1 MIRRYNNEYDI
12 HEQNIGV
19 ERKMKME
26 YEYLFMDRKRIG
38 SNIEAIMKDRKCTK
52 VTLSKAMNISR
63 PTLDAFLRGD
73 INNSGKYDEY
83 IKRLL
88 AYMQLTDTVLDNYK
102 TLPDIKK
109 MRCNSIQKDEVRKGL
124 QGMEIP
130 YVYSKT
136 YRSALN
142 ECKKIIQKGGDGFA
156 LSYMVPDAIK
166 ILGELTEDY
175 PDLYIGVADVC
186 SRDEASLAVDSGAR
200 FVMTNFVIKE
210 VGSFC
215 KDRDVF
221 CIMSVATV
229 TEAYTAM
236 SAGSDVVNLYPYH
249 AISQDMVRAIQVSLP
264 RLEIMATLSEEESD
278 KLKEEFFATLVR

>member
-1 MIRRYNNEYDI
+1 
-12 HEQNIGV
+12 
-19 ERKMKME
+19 ME

-38 SNIEAIMKDRKCTK
+38 GNIEAIMKDRKCTK

-73 INNSGKYDEY
+73 INNAGKYDEY

-88 AYMQLTDTVLDNYK
+88 AYMQLTDSVLDNYK
-102 TLPDIKK
+102 NLPDIKK
-109 MRCNSIQKDEVRKGL
+109 MRCNTVQKEEVRKGL

-130 YVYSKT
+130 YIYRKT

-175 PDLYIGVADVC
+175 PDLFIGVTDIC
-186 SRDEASLAVDSGAR
+186 SKEEARISVDCGAR
-200 FVMTNFVIKE
+200 FVFTNFPIME

-221 CIMSVATV
+221 CAMGATTVA
-229 TEAYTAM
+229 EAYNALDF
-236 SAGSDVVNLYPYH
+236 GSDIINLYPFH
-249 AISQDMVRAIQVSLP
+249 AISDVMIQGIRASLP
-264 RLEIMATLSEEESD
+264 KIEMMATLTEKESD
-278 KLKEEFFATLVR
+278 ELKEDYFATLVRD